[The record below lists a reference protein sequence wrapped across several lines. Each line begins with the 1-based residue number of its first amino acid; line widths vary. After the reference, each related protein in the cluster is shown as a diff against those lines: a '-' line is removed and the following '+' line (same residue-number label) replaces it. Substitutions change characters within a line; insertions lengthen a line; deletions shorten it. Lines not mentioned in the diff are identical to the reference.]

1 MSLTEAQV
9 KHVAKLASIELSEEE
24 VKKTMGQIN
33 DILDYINKL
42 SEVNTKGVIPT
53 SHVHGVVNAFR
64 DDVVK
69 EPLPIETIEQNAPVF
84 KNGCF
89 IVPKIV

>member
-1 MSLTEAQV
+1 MSLTEV
-9 KHVAKLASIELSEEE
+9 EVRHVAKLASIELSDEQ
-24 VKKTMGQIN
+24 VKTTMGQLN
-33 DILDYINKL
+33 NILDYIDQL
-42 SEVNTKGVIPT
+42 SKVNTRGVVPT

-69 EPLPIETIEQNAPVF
+69 EPLPIEAIEQNAPNF

-89 IVPKIV
+89 VVPKII